1 MERCSIALPGPE
13 FGSDNVRNQNKNKKS
28 AKGTREGADTSE
40 APTAWGRW
48 DKHELSPSF
57 CRWECAERT
66 RLPSGVCSKEGEG
79 KFGSPKLQSFVLFST
94 AACSTQL
101 CLGLPWAVL
110 HFITPKDHHQVTKW
124 LPSLLAAKHGADPL
138 IESQNRSGWKR
149 PSRSWSQPQTETA
162 RSIFQ
167 ALHSCQVILDI
178 CIRVTAEPI
187 EAEEKKGNSGEEGR
201 DACKT
206 LALTPLPQ

>member
-1 MERCSIALPGPE
+1 MSPTWKGAVSLSLDQNSVQTMLEIK
-13 FGSDNVRNQNKNKKS
+13 NKNKKS

-149 PSRSWSQPQTETA
+149 PSRSSSPTTTWPYYPNSNNPPLNHVPEHHIQMILNTSRDGSA
-162 RSIFQ
+162 S
-167 ALHSCQVILDI
+167 HS
-178 CIRVTAEPI
+178 
-187 EAEEKKGNSGEEGR
+187 
-201 DACKT
+201 
-206 LALTPLPQ
+206 